1 MFKPPRELLRIENCW
16 RLKKDYPRPT
26 RCCLFSR
33 YMNPFLCKND
43 MLYKVKNIRLL
54 RLWNG
59 VKDVLISKIDKK
71 LAVLKVH
78 GLLDRGRFKHCW
90 LYMLAHLLYV
100 ARSFRQYRVQKSW
113 SLISCV
119 SSGWYGIHWHE
130 YFWCYHRLF
139 EEQFDIHVKG
149 AFLKD
154 TQRGVLMIICAR
166 AELKMSNEFA

>member
-1 MFKPPRELLRIENCW
+1 MRFVGDKKPKIINTSWNWENEFSNRCCSSEKLRNSRQSKFWNFKKNWKRFFIIKIKVRLILSNWNVQTAKGVVKRIENCW

-59 VKDVLISKIDKK
+59 VKDFLISKIDKK

-78 GLLDRGRFKHCW
+78 GFVDRGRFKHCW
-90 LYMLAHLLYV
+90 LYMLAPPIV
-100 ARSFRQYRVQKSW
+100 PR
-113 SLISCV
+113 
-119 SSGWYGIHWHE
+119 
-130 YFWCYHRLF
+130 
-139 EEQFDIHVKG
+139 
-149 AFLKD
+149 
-154 TQRGVLMIICAR
+154 
-166 AELKMSNEFA
+166 